1 MTEWILASKSP
12 RRKELLGHMGV
23 SFQIRPAI
31 GEEVIT
37 GSEPSE
43 VVMELAS
50 QKAQEIA
57 EGILA
62 EMEGIN
68 RPSMPGLPVGR
79 QPGHYLIVGADTI
92 VSYEGNIL
100 GKPKDERDAVRMLTM
115 LSGNTHQVY
124 TGVCLIYVDDEQTES
139 HVFFEKTDV
148 TMYRMS
154 AEEITAYVRSG
165 EPMDKA
171 GAYGIQGKCA
181 IYIEKIHGD
190 YNNVVGLPISRLYQE
205 IKTYFPDVYGQ
216 YLHN

>member
-12 RRKELLGHMGV
+12 RRKELLGQMGV

-62 EMEGIN
+62 EMEEMN

-124 TGVCLIYVDDEQTES
+124 TGVCLIYVNDEQTES

-154 AEEITAYVRSG
+154 AKEITAYVRSG